1 MISPYS
7 MWYDGILQPGYQK
20 PSQDVTKEV
29 TLSFD
34 RTMSDVGNEN
44 EVYFETSVQNKLL
57 HSYDKVNIETVQC
70 GQGMIINKYG
80 MVKSI
85 ILNSQGYPVNDNV
98 YDFD

>member
-7 MWYDGILQPGYQK
+7 MWYDDILQPGYQK

-70 GQGMIINKYG
+70 GQGIIIDTRSITMYMILIE
-80 MVKSI
+80 
-85 ILNSQGYPVNDNV
+85 
-98 YDFD
+98 